1 MATNNFKPFGIGA
14 DANVTAQADYEAL
27 AALLSGFQSGKASSA
42 QVNKAI
48 RQGTVMASVLAQ
60 FIANAS
66 GNDVLDNG
74 DTATI
79 ITNFIAALKAN
90 GANDFL
96 QKTNNLS
103 EIKSTGTT
111 AQASART
118 NLGLG
123 NSATLNT
130 GTAAGTVA
138 TGNDSRI
145 TGAAQKGNNLSDLAS
160 APSAR
165 TNLGL
170 GNSATLNVGTVAG
183 TIAAA
188 DDARIVGALQKS
200 SNLADLPSASSS
212 RANLGL
218 GSAAVANIG
227 TGGGMVPDM
236 SSFTSGASGSASWQ
250 RLPSGM
256 LLQYGYINTMSAGLS
271 SVVYPVPF
279 TTYLRSLTLTP
290 TGNLGAASVNAVIP
304 SLAPATGTALT
315 VFSASG
321 YNIPSSGAPVA
332 ANILFYWEAIG
343 V

>member
-1 MATNNFKPFGIGA
+1 MQKIGDVTPTADINGEWTNGNVAAGTAPTILDAAWLNSVQRELIAILNAAAIATDPLNDGQVITSLKKLF
-14 DANVTAQADYEAL
+14 
-27 AALLSGFQSGKASSA
+27 FQSSS
-42 QVNKAI
+42 
-48 RQGTVMASVLAQ
+48 
-60 FIANAS
+60 
-66 GNDVLDNG
+66 
-74 DTATI
+74 
-79 ITNFIAALKAN
+79 
-90 GANDFL
+90 
-96 QKTNNLS
+96 NLS
-103 EIKSTGTT
+103 EIKAAGAA

-118 NLGLG
+118 NLALG
-123 NSATLNT
+123 NSVTLNT
-130 GTAAGTVA
+130 GTTAGTVA

-145 TGAAQKGNNLSDLAS
+145 TGAAQKANNLSDLAS
-160 APSAR
+160 APAAR

-170 GNSATLNVGTVAG
+170 GNSATLNVGTSAG
-183 TIAAA
+183 NVAAA
-188 DDARIVGALQKS
+188 DDGRIIGALQKS
-200 SNLADLPSASSS
+200 SNLADLPSAPSS

-279 TTYLRSLTLTP
+279 TTYVRSLTLTP

>member
-1 MATNNFKPFGIGA
+1 MQKIGNITTTA
-14 DANVTAQADYEAL
+14 DANGEWTNGNVAAGTAPTIIDAAWLNTIQRELAGIVTGGGLALDPMNDAQVL
-27 AALLSGFQSGKASSA
+27 AAIK
-42 QVNKAI
+42 KI
-48 RQGTVMASVLAQ
+48 
-60 FIANAS
+60 
-66 GNDVLDNG
+66 
-74 DTATI
+74 
-79 ITNFIAALKAN
+79 
-90 GANDFL
+90 FL
-96 QKTNNLS
+96 QTANNLS
-103 EIKSTGTT
+103 EIKTAGAG

-123 NSATLNT
+123 NSATLN
-130 GTAAGTVA
+130 
-138 TGNDSRI
+138 
-145 TGAAQKGNNLSDLAS
+145 
-160 APSAR
+160 
-165 TNLGL
+165 
-170 GNSATLNVGTVAG
+170 VGTTPG
-183 TIAAA
+183 NLAAA
-188 DDARIVGALQKS
+188 DDARIVGALQKN
-200 SNLADLPSASSS
+200 SNLADLPSATSS

-218 GSAAVANIG
+218 GSAAVANVG

-290 TGNLGAASVNAVIP
+290 TGNLGATSVNAVIP
-304 SLAPATGTALT
+304 SLAPATGTPLT